1 MENTIQLFPIFGIR
15 RVDGDPEKMPLEPL
29 LPYEDRCIK
38 VHGKTFAE
46 LAEDRGLTYLS
57 LYCLVK
63 DITWDQAQE
72 LHLTNEEARDELFE
86 LLGIKLHVVPVEWM
100 VCGLAGVYA
109 CNAKQALQMMHEDN
123 MHISLPYSPYAQYV
137 EDTFAVSDYP
147 DNVEEVAALC
157 EECTKMYERQK
168 DVHLLNYLTN

>member
-1 MENTIQLFPIFGIR
+1 MENTVQLFPIFGTR
-15 RVDGDPEKMPLEPL
+15 RYDGSLEQIPMEPL

-46 LAEDRGLTYLS
+46 LAEGRGLTYLS

-63 DITWDQAQE
+63 DITWDQAQD
-72 LHLTNEEARDELFE
+72 LHFTTDDVRDALFE
-86 LLGIKLHVVPVEWM
+86 LLNIKLHVVPVEWV

-109 CNAKQALQMMHEDN
+109 CNAKQALHIMQKDN

-137 EDTFAVSDYP
+137 EDTFKVGDYP
-147 DNVEEVAALC
+147 DNIEEGAALC
-157 EECTKMYERQK
+157 EEFTKMYEQQR
-168 DVHLLNYLTN
+168 DVHLLNYLTD